1 VLEPVDSAVSNT
13 AVRKDV
19 WVRIP
24 PAAPVP
30 HILEFDCRA
39 SPPDLALC
47 VDRRDVGPSYAYL
60 LGIYLG
66 DGHLTLA
73 RRRVWRLR
81 VSLDSEY
88 PEIIDRC
95 AAAMT
100 DLSGR
105 VTGRILRPGCF
116 EIYNNW
122 KHWLCLLPQHGPGPK
137 HRRLIA
143 LEPWQQ
149 SIVAVYPG
157 ELLRGLIH
165 SDGCR
170 TINRIAHFRNDEI
183 RRYEYV
189 RYFFSNRSPE
199 IRQIFV
205 DACRAIG
212 VEARPNNWFS
222 ISVAQRKSV
231 AILEELVGPKR

>member
-1 VLEPVDSAVSNT
+1 VLEPVYRAVSNT
-13 AVRKDV
+13 AVRKDM

-30 HILEFDCRA
+30 DLLEFDCRA
-39 SPPDLALC
+39 SPPDFTLC
-47 VDRRDVGPSYAYL
+47 SDRRDIGASYAYL
-60 LGIYLG
+60 LGMYLG
-66 DGHLTLA
+66 DGYLSLA
-73 RRRVWRLR
+73 RRHVWRLR
-81 VSLDSEY
+81 VSLDARY
-88 PEIIDRC
+88 PNIIDRC

-100 DLSGR
+100 ETSGR
-105 VTGRILRPGCF
+105 VTGRLLRPGCY

-122 KHWLCLLPQHGPGPK
+122 KHWFCLLPQHGPGPK
-137 HRRLIA
+137 HDRVIE

-149 SIVAVYPG
+149 TIAAVYPV
-157 ELLRGLIH
+157 ELVRGLIH

-170 TINRIAHFRNDEI
+170 AINRITHVRYDEI

-189 RYFFSNRSPE
+189 RYFFSNRSPG
-199 IRQIFV
+199 IRTIFI

-222 ISVAQRKSV
+222 VSVARRKSV